1 MKYGIMTPLLTNP
14 ELGEYEIIDC
24 NLTYN
29 LPGPGSE
36 LHIKYIYK
44 DNTIEFIFKDSV
56 LSYRMAPLL
65 HLHKYISIYNIDDH
79 ISKQFPNRIFPLYE
93 ITGKSAYLEWL
104 LSAGSDVMMTERD
117 INEVKHFIFADD
129 DIYIEV
135 LSTENPMIKGL
146 N

>member
-65 HLHKYISIYNIDDH
+65 HLHKYI
-79 ISKQFPNRIFPLYE
+79 QFI
-93 ITGKSAYLEWL
+93 
-104 LSAGSDVMMTERD
+104 V
-117 INEVKHFIFADD
+117 
-129 DIYIEV
+129 
-135 LSTENPMIKGL
+135 
-146 N
+146 